1 MQSNQFPALGGS
13 SGFGA
18 APGAA
23 LSQDLAASMGMNSA
37 SSMSDP
43 LGWMGPPDA
52 RNSGIVQT
60 PRGDHRC
67 VQKSDLRLAT
77 ALLKRQIA
85 RTVFGSCLRP
95 STILA

>member
-1 MQSNQFPALGGS
+1 MHSKQFPGLGSS

-23 LSQDLAASMGMNSA
+23 LSQGLAASMGMNSA

-67 VQKSDLRLAT
+67 VQNSDLPLAT
-77 ALLKRQIA
+77 ALLKEQIA
-85 RTVFGSCLRP
+85 RTVFCSCLSP
-95 STILA
+95 STLLA